1 VYIKKREDHQNQVEL
16 QYLEVIFYLI
26 IKKNSIQQ
34 KKIFS
39 NKIILHVSN
48 KRPPVSIKTALG
60 GSR

>member
-1 VYIKKREDHQNQVEL
+1 VYIKRREDHQNQVEL

-26 IKKNSIQQ
+26 IKINQLKNS
-34 KKIFS
+34 
-39 NKIILHVSN
+39 NNLLHVSN